1 MLVELSQC
9 YGMKQNSSKEL
20 KFTYWL
26 SEFRFEKLFWEFG
39 SIQFRERLHETQSE
53 VKSVWNLKP
62 LWKVLPFTWDCSQPW
77 DLSNRIQT
85 LFCLHSDFTVDLSAM
100 AMVEWNSF
108 IMSNVADGQCRYTCA
123 VFMFSLS
130 R

>member
-1 MLVELSQC
+1 MRPKVKSNRFEIS
-9 YGMKQNSSKEL
+9 N
-20 KFTYWL
+20 
-26 SEFRFEKLFWEFG
+26 RFEKLFH
-39 SIQFRERLHETQSE
+39 LHGTAA
-53 VKSVWNLKP
+53 NLEI
-62 LWKVLPFTWDCSQPW
+62 
-77 DLSNRIQT
+77 SNRIQT